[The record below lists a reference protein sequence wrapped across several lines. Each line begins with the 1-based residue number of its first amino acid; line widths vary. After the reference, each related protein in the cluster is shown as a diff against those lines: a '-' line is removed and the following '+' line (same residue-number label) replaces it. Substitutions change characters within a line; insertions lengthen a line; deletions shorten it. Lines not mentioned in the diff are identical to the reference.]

1 MKVSLIYKVNEA
13 DVSSI
18 GVLLKMKGQQNAFNQ
33 MGHECVA
40 YYHRNGEFIK
50 RSPQGNEEV
59 IDVISYSN
67 RRFSFKDF
75 FNRLSNVDAIK
86 KADLVYIRYPFSTPS
101 FLNFVGRLKQEQV
114 IIEMPTY
121 PYKNEWSGFLKL
133 FLGMDSFYA
142 SKLKA
147 YCRAIVHFGE
157 EDKIFGIRTINSS
170 NGIDINSFPLVQNA
184 QVSGLKMIAVG
195 KFNYWHGLDR
205 LIKGMAAADWNDA
218 KLKIVGNGPV
228 IKELQS
234 LVDELNLSRSVIFCG
249 VKKGKELDALFNE
262 SNLGIGT
269 LGIHRKGLQY
279 NSSLKHREYCIRG
292 LPFILSTKDS
302 GFDKACKFPLYFP
315 ADDSPVDINEIYRLN
330 LMNLNREEIRKYGVE
345 KVSWKS
351 ILENIIDQL

>member
-1 MKVSLIYKVNEA
+1 MKVSLIYRVNEA
-13 DVSSI
+13 DVSNI

-50 RSPQGNEEV
+50 RSPQGKEEV
-59 IDVISYSN
+59 IDVISYRK

-75 FNRLSNVDAIK
+75 FNKLSNVEVIK
-86 KADLVYIRYPFSTPS
+86 KADLVYIRYPFSTPA
-101 FLNFVGRLKQEQV
+101 FLNFVRGLRKEQI
-114 IIEMPTY
+114 IIELPTY
-121 PYKNEWSGFLKL
+121 PYKNEWSGFFKL

-142 SKLKA
+142 NKLKA
-147 YCRAIVHFGE
+147 HCRAIVHFGK
-157 EDKIFGIRTINSS
+157 EDKIFGIRTIRSS
-170 NGIDINSFPLVQNA
+170 NGIDVSSFPLVQNA

-205 LIKGMAAADWNDA
+205 LIKGMAAANRDDI

-234 LVDELNLSRSVIFCG
+234 LVEELDLSRSVIFCG
-249 VKKGKELDALFNE
+249 IKKGKGLDALFDE

-292 LPFILSTKDS
+292 LPFILSTKDN
-302 GFDKACKFPLYFP
+302 GFDKACKFALYFP
-315 ADDSPVDINEIYRLN
+315 ADESPVDINEIYRLN
-330 LMNLNREEIRKYGVE
+330 LMNLKKEEIRNYGVK